1 MTTPRRVFLSHTS
14 ELREFPAARSFV
26 AAAEAA
32 VARAGDAVTDMAYFA
47 ARDQRTADYCRDR
60 VRECNVYVGL
70 IGLRYGSPVRD
81 RPEVSYTEL
90 EFEVATAAGV
100 PRLLLLLD
108 EEAVLPIPAVKLL
121 DSDPGL
127 YARQRAFRV
136 RLLQADVVVAKVTSP
151 EDLEVE
157 LLQALQESRA
167 ASAFAAGTGTDTH
180 ALPQGAN
187 TLPADTAAFTGREE
201 QLSEISAAAAGVA
214 QKGRVVA
221 IHAIDGLPGVGKT
234 TLAVHV
240 GHLVAEKFPDRQ
252 LFIDLHAHTP
262 GQQPVAPGDALATLL
277 TADGADARHLPADLE
292 GRAVMWRTRMA
303 GKRVLLILDNA
314 ASSDQVAPLLPGAAG
329 CLVLV
334 TSRRYLGDLPA
345 APVSMQLG
353 TLPPKDALTM
363 FVALAPRAKAESTL
377 AAEIVKL
384 CGYLPLAITLLAGL
398 FARHRSWDMAYLI
411 AETREKLLTVSAEN
425 RTVAAAF
432 ELSYQYL
439 TATQQRFF
447 VHLGLH
453 PGPDIDPYAAA
464 ALAGLPYDDT
474 IQVLD
479 ELHADG
485 LLTEPLPRRYR
496 MHNLIHQYARSLAT
510 ADDFADEQ

>member
-1 MTTPRRVFLSHTS
+1 VIMAALRRVFLSHTS
-14 ELREFPAARSFV
+14 ELREFPAGRSFV

-47 ARDQRTADYCRDR
+47 ARDRRPADYCRDR
-60 VRECNVYVGL
+60 VRECDVYVGL

-90 EFEVATAAGV
+90 EFEAATAAGV
-100 PRLLLLLD
+100 LRLVFLLD
-108 EEAVLPIPAVKLL
+108 EEAVLPIPAAKLV
-121 DSDPGL
+121 DSDLGL
-127 YARQRAFRV
+127 QARQRILRA
-136 RLLQADVVVAKVTSP
+136 RLLEADVVVSRVTSP
-151 EDLEVE
+151 EDLEVK

-167 ASAFAAGTGTDTH
+167 ASADGGSGSSVFPH
-180 ALPQGAN
+180 AAN
-187 TLPADTAAFTGREE
+187 TLPADTVAFTGRAE
-201 QLSEISAAAAGVA
+201 QLAEISAAATVVA
-214 QKGRVVA
+214 QEGRVVA

-240 GHLVAEKFPDRQ
+240 GHQVAGNFPDRQ

-262 GQQPVAPGDALATLL
+262 GQQPVAPADALATLL
-277 TADGADARHLPADLE
+277 AADGVDARHLPADLD
-292 GRAVMWRTRMA
+292 GRAAMWRSRMA

-314 ASSDQVAPLLPGAAG
+314 ASSAQVAPLLPGSAG

-334 TSRRYLGDLPA
+334 TSRRFLGDLPA
-345 APVSMQLG
+345 APVPVALG
-353 TLPPKDALTM
+353 ILPPEDAVAM
-363 FVALAPRAKAESTL
+363 FVTLASRAKAESAL
-377 AAEIVKL
+377 VAEIVKL
-384 CGYLPLAITLLAGL
+384 CGYLPLAIALLAGL

-411 AETREKLLTVSAEN
+411 AETRGKLLTVSTEN

-439 TATQQRFF
+439 TAIQQRFF

-464 ALAGLPYDDT
+464 ALAGLSYDDT
-474 IQVLD
+474 IRILD

-485 LLTEPLPRRYR
+485 LLAEPLPRRYQ
-496 MHNLIHQYARSLAT
+496 MHNLIHQYARSLAA
-510 ADDFADEQ
+510 ADEFADER

>member
-1 MTTPRRVFLSHTS
+1 MAAPRRVFLSHTS
-14 ELREFPAARSFV
+14 ELRDFPAGRSFV

-32 VARAGDAVTDMAYFA
+32 VARAGDAVIDMAYFA
-47 ARDQRTADYCRDR
+47 ARDEQPADYCRDL
-60 VRECNVYVGL
+60 VRDCDMYVGL
-70 IGLRYGSPVRD
+70 VGLRYGSPVRD
-81 RPEVSYTEL
+81 RPDVSYTEL
-90 EFEVATAAGV
+90 EFGAATAAGV
-100 PRLLLLLD
+100 PRLVFLLD

-121 DSDPGL
+121 DSDHGL
-127 YARQRAFRV
+127 QARQQAFRE
-136 RLLQADVVVAKVTSP
+136 RLLAADVVVAKVASP
-151 EDLEVE
+151 EDLEVG
-157 LLQALQESRA
+157 LLQALQESRIA
-167 ASAFAAGTGTDTH
+167 GAVAAGTGDIPRAASTLPTDT
-180 ALPQGAN
+180 AS
-187 TLPADTAAFTGREE
+187 FTGREE
-201 QLSEISAAAAGVA
+201 QLAEISAAAAAAA
-214 QKGRVVA
+214 QEGRVVA

-240 GHLVAEKFPDRQ
+240 GHLVAGKFPDRQ

-262 GQQPVAPGDALATLL
+262 GQEPVAPADALATLL
-277 TADGADARHLPADLE
+277 TADGVDARHLPADLD
-292 GRAVMWRTRMA
+292 GRAAMWRSRMA

-314 ASSDQVAPLLPGAAG
+314 ASSTQVAPLLPGGSG

-353 TLPPKDALTM
+353 MLPPEDALAM
-363 FVALAPRAKAESTL
+363 FVALAPRAKAEPGL
-377 AAEIVKL
+377 VGEIVEL

-398 FARHRSWDMAYLI
+398 YARHRSWDMTYLI
-411 AETREKLLTVSAEN
+411 AETRGKLLTVSTEH

-439 TATQQRFF
+439 TPAQQRFF

-464 ALAGLPYDDT
+464 ALAGLSYDDT
-474 IQVLD
+474 IQILD
-479 ELHADG
+479 ELHTDG
-485 LLTEPLPRRYR
+485 LLAEPLPRRYQ
-496 MHNLIHQYARSLAT
+496 MHNLIHQYARSLAA

>member
-1 MTTPRRVFLSHTS
+1 MTIPRRIFLSHTS

-32 VARAGDAVTDMAYFA
+32 IARVGDAVTDMVYFSA
-47 ARDQRTADYCRDR
+47 GDRRPADYCRDR
-60 VRECNVYVGL
+60 VSDCDVYVGL

-81 RPEVSYTEL
+81 HPEISYTEL
-90 EFEVATAAGV
+90 EFEAATAAGK
-100 PRLLLLLD
+100 PRLVFLLD

-121 DSDPGL
+121 DSDPAL
-127 YARQRAFRV
+127 QARQRAFRA
-136 RLLQADVVVAKVTSP
+136 RLLEADVVAAKVISP

-167 ASAFAAGTGTDTH
+167 ASTGAVGSGAGDFPR
-180 ALPQGAN
+180 AVS
-187 TLPADTAAFTGREE
+187 TLPGDTAAFTGREQ
-201 QLSEISAAAAGVA
+201 QLAEISAAAAAVA
-214 QKGRVVA
+214 QEGQVVA

-240 GHLVAEKFPDRQ
+240 GHRVAEKFPDRR
-252 LFIDLHAHTP
+252 LFVDLHAHTP
-262 GQQPVAPGDALATLL
+262 GQQPVAPADALATLL
-277 TADGADARHLPADLE
+277 TADGVDARHLPADLD
-292 GRAVMWRTRMA
+292 GRAAMWRARMA
-303 GKRVLLILDNA
+303 DKRVLLILDNA
-314 ASSDQVAPLLPGAAG
+314 ASSTQIAPLLPGAAG
-329 CLVLV
+329 SLVLV
-334 TSRRYLGDLPA
+334 TSRRHLGDLPI
-345 APVSMQLG
+345 APVPVPLG
-353 TLPPKDALTM
+353 MLLPEDALAM

-377 AAEIVKL
+377 VAELAGI
-384 CGYLPLAITLLAGL
+384 CGYLPLAISLLAGL
-398 FARHRSWDMAYLI
+398 FARHRSWGMAYLI
-411 AETREKLLTVSAEN
+411 AETRGKLLTVSTEN

-439 TATQQRFF
+439 TPIQQRFF

-474 IQVLD
+474 IQILD

-485 LLTEPLPRRYR
+485 LLAEPLPRRYQ
-496 MHNLIHQYARSLAT
+496 MHNLIHQYARSLAA
-510 ADDFADEQ
+510 ADEFADER

>member
-1 MTTPRRVFLSHTS
+1 
-14 ELREFPAARSFV
+14 
-26 AAAEAA
+26 
-32 VARAGDAVTDMAYFA
+32 MAYFA
-47 ARDQRTADYCRDR
+47 ARDRRPADYCRDR
-60 VRECNVYVGL
+60 VRECDIYVGL

-81 RPEVSYTEL
+81 CPEVSYTEL
-90 EFEVATAAGV
+90 EFEAATAAGI
-100 PRLLLLLD
+100 PRLMFLLD

-127 YARQRAFRV
+127 HARQREFRA
-136 RLLQADVVVAKVTSP
+136 RLLEAGVTIAKVSSP
-151 EDLEVE
+151 EDLDVK
-157 LLQALQESRA
+157 LLQALQENRA
-167 ASAFAAGTGTDTH
+167 TSTVAAGTGSDTR
-180 ALPQGAN
+180 ALPQAAN
-187 TLPADTAAFTGREE
+187 TLPADTAAFTGREA
-201 QLSEISAAAAGVA
+201 QVAEISVAAAAVA
-214 QKGRVVA
+214 REGRVVA

-262 GQQPVAPGDALATLL
+262 GQQPVDPADALATLL
-277 TADGADARHLPADLE
+277 TADGVDARHLPADLE
-292 GRAVMWRTRMA
+292 GRAAIWRARMA

-314 ASSDQVAPLLPGAAG
+314 ASSNQVIPLLPGAAG

-345 APVSMQLG
+345 APVSMPLG
-353 TLPPKDALTM
+353 TLPPEDALTM
-363 FVALAPRAKAESTL
+363 FVTLAPRAQAESGL
-377 AAEIVKL
+377 VAEIVEL

-398 FARHRSWDMAYLI
+398 FARHRSWGMAYLI
-411 AETREKLLTVSAEN
+411 AETREKLLTVSTEH

-439 TATQQRFF
+439 TLVQQRFF

-464 ALAGLPYDDT
+464 ALTGLPYDDT
-474 IQVLD
+474 IQILD

-485 LLTEPLPRRYR
+485 LLGEPLPRRYQ
-496 MHNLIHQYARSLAT
+496 MHNLIHQYARSLAA
-510 ADDFADEQ
+510 ADDFADER

>member
-1 MTTPRRVFLSHTS
+1 
-14 ELREFPAARSFV
+14 
-26 AAAEAA
+26 
-32 VARAGDAVTDMAYFA
+32 
-47 ARDQRTADYCRDR
+47 
-60 VRECNVYVGL
+60 
-70 IGLRYGSPVRD
+70 
-81 RPEVSYTEL
+81 
-90 EFEVATAAGV
+90 
-100 PRLLLLLD
+100 
-108 EEAVLPIPAVKLL
+108 
-121 DSDPGL
+121 
-127 YARQRAFRV
+127 
-136 RLLQADVVVAKVTSP
+136 
-151 EDLEVE
+151 
-157 LLQALQESRA
+157 
-167 ASAFAAGTGTDTH
+167 
-180 ALPQGAN
+180 
-187 TLPADTAAFTGREE
+187 
-201 QLSEISAAAAGVA
+201 
-214 QKGRVVA
+214 
-221 IHAIDGLPGVGKT
+221 
-234 TLAVHV
+234 
-240 GHLVAEKFPDRQ
+240 
-252 LFIDLHAHTP
+252 
-262 GQQPVAPGDALATLL
+262 
-277 TADGADARHLPADLE
+277 
-292 GRAVMWRTRMA
+292 
-303 GKRVLLILDNA
+303 
-314 ASSDQVAPLLPGAAG
+314 
-329 CLVLV
+329 
-334 TSRRYLGDLPA
+334 
-345 APVSMQLG
+345 VSMQLG